1 MVSATA
7 VKSESSF
14 KVQNS
19 ELLKVIKMSV
29 VEKRQ
34 RLGWQANEAEKRDIV
49 GRWVDERNGVEDKI
63 TLYREDDK
71 IFLETWY
78 NDGCHSLDEV
88 QTTSTTEGL
97 KLEDIGGNIFG
108 EYFLLSV
115 GKNLQFCDSSS
126 CFYTA
131 KSV

>member
-1 MVSATA
+1 MMPVVA
-7 VKSESSF
+7 VKQEDAF
-14 KVQNS
+14 KVDSS

-34 RLGWQANEAEKRDIV
+34 RLGWQAIEAEKRDIV
-49 GRWVDERNGVEDKI
+49 GRWIDERDSVGDKI
-63 TLYREDDK
+63 TLYQEDDK

-78 NDGCHSLDEV
+78 NDGCHSLDEI
-88 QTTSTTEGL
+88 QATSTPEGL

-108 EYFLLSV
+108 EYFLLSE
-115 GKNLQFCDSSS
+115 GQTLQFCDSAS

-131 KSV
+131 KPV

>member
-7 VKSESSF
+7 VKPESTC
-14 KVQNS
+14 KVQSS

-34 RLGWQANEAEKRDIV
+34 RLGWQANEAENRDIV
-49 GRWVDERNGVEDKI
+49 GRWIDERNAVGDKI

-88 QTTSTTEGL
+88 QATSSPEGL

-108 EYFLLSV
+108 EYCLLSE
-115 GKNLQFCDSSS
+115 GGNLHFCDSSS

-131 KSV
+131 KTV

>member
-63 TLYREDDK
+63 TLYREEDK

-88 QTTSTTEGL
+88 QTTSTSEGL

-108 EYFLLSV
+108 EYFLLSD
-115 GKNLQFCDSSS
+115 GKNLQFCDFSS

>member
-7 VKSESSF
+7 VKSESRF
-14 KVQNS
+14 KIQNS

-34 RLGWQANEAEKRDIV
+34 RLGWQAKEAEKRDIV
-49 GRWVDERNGVEDKI
+49 GRWIDERNAVGDKI
-63 TLYREDDK
+63 TLYREDGK
-71 IFLETWY
+71 IFLETWF

-88 QTTSTTEGL
+88 QATSTPEGL

-108 EYFLLSV
+108 EYFLLSD

-131 KSV
+131 KLA